1 MRPCERCR
9 GSPHGKELASGPYA
23 RRASCLGQF
32 LFRVHARRRMRPE
45 TEAGESGSFPDKEAG
60 RMTNK
65 APPVPRD
72 NQSRKGTGSA
82 DKPQDDK
89 PDKEPANPNEQ
100 GRQGNVGQN
109 TRNQGYRQ
117 AVEGHERASPCICWQ
132 RKTSRP

>member
-1 MRPCERCR
+1 
-9 GSPHGKELASGPYA
+9 
-23 RRASCLGQF
+23 
-32 LFRVHARRRMRPE
+32 
-45 TEAGESGSFPDKEAG
+45 
-60 RMTNK
+60 MTNK